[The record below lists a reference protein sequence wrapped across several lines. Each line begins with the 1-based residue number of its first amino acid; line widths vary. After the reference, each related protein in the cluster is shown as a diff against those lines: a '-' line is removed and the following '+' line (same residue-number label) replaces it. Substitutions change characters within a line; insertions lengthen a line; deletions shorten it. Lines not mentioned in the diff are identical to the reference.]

1 MHILSIPSWYQT
13 KEKPLRGN
21 FFREQALALSK
32 RINKVG
38 VVFVYTNGIAAKLK
52 NRKLRLGKV
61 REFET
66 AEFTNNVFELL
77 SIPKIRHITIILKQ
91 IYWKSKIK
99 HYIKKHGRP
108 DLVHLHSF
116 SEGSMAFWIKEKY
129 GIKYIVTEHS
139 SAFLSNEITKKQ
151 ERCAKEVFNNS
162 IANIAVSRGL
172 KNILELKYNC
182 KFNYIPN
189 MVDTNFFIYKFNGHT
204 SDDFIY
210 LSVGYLVER
219 KNHKMLISAFK
230 KVYEK
235 ENGVKLI
242 IVGSGPESNNLM
254 HLVKKECLENR
265 VIFKG
270 LLGRNEVRD
279 IMSKS
284 DRFVLPSTYEPF
296 GVVLIEAMSCGLP
309 VIATKCVGPETI
321 IKNEKVGL
329 LSEVE
334 IDDLADKLLQSYH
347 KRYDNQYIR
356 NYVIDNFS
364 EGAVTSKLIEKYKEH
379 IH

>member
-1 MHILSIPSWYQT
+1 MHILIIPSWYQT

-32 RINKVG
+32 KINKVG
-38 VVFVYTNGIAAKLK
+38 VVFVYTNGIVAKLK
-52 NRKLRLGKV
+52 NRQIRLGKV

-77 SIPKIRHITIILKQ
+77 SIPKIRYVTIILKQ

-99 HYIKKHGRP
+99 QYIKKYGRP

-116 SEGSMAFWIKEKY
+116 SEGSIAIWIKEKY
-129 GIKYIVTEHS
+129 GINYLVTEHS
-139 SAFLSNEITKKQ
+139 SSFLRNEITEKQ
-151 ERCAKEVFNNS
+151 ERYAKEVFSNS

-172 KNILELKYNC
+172 QNILELKYNC
-182 KFNYIPN
+182 KFSYIPN
-189 MVDTNFFIYKFNGHT
+189 MVDTNFFIYKSNGQT

-230 KVYEK
+230 KLYEK
-235 ENGVKLI
+235 EKGVKLI
-242 IVGSGPESNNLM
+242 IVGSGPETNNLM
-254 HLVKKECLENR
+254 HLVEKENIKDK
-265 VIFKG
+265 VVFKG
-270 LLGRNEVRD
+270 LLSRNEVSD
-279 IMSKS
+279 IMSKA
-284 DRFVLPSTYEPF
+284 DRFVLSSAYEPF

-321 IKNEKVGL
+321 IENEKLGL
-329 LSEVE
+329 LSEVNS
-334 IDDLADKLLQSYH
+334 DDLADKLLLSYYTE
-347 KRYDNQYIR
+347 YDKQYIR
-356 NYVIDNFS
+356 NYIIDNFS
-364 EGAVTSKLIEKYKEH
+364 EEAVTSKLIKKYNKH